1 MLKCALPLTVDQLAS
16 TPPDM
21 FNDAKRGLIGLR
33 GASALAVLCC
43 ACGGPPSEGRPQTS
57 SQPVGTGSITPAQPP
72 APVVCAQAL
81 EEADLDALA
90 STFAP
95 HFRVGVA
102 VSPVTFGSGSNV
114 ELIERHFNHLSPE
127 NLLKWSSIHPEPDT
141 YRFEEADQ
149 YVAFG
154 EERGMTIY
162 GHVLVWH
169 QQVPQW
175 VFHDESGNDVS
186 ADVLLQRLREHI
198 TTVGGRYGGRIQ
210 YWDVVNEAFN
220 DDGSLRDTPWR
231 RILGDDYVARVFQLA
246 DELLPDSKLA
256 YNDYSLATASKR
268 AGALRMVQDLKSRG
282 IRIDAIG
289 EQGHY
294 NLTYPDVSQLQQMF
308 EDFSKID
315 VEVLITELDLDV
327 LPNASNIQGAD
338 LNAVEGYDEKYN
350 PFKECL
356 PEQKDAEIARRW
368 EQLFSIFV
376 QHAADIE
383 VVTFWGV
390 SDAASWLNHWPVQ
403 GRTNYPLLFN
413 RDLSAKNALKSV
425 LDTATPQ

>member
-1 MLKCALPLTVDQLAS
+1 
-16 TPPDM
+16 M
-21 FNDAKRGLIGLR
+21 FNDVKPRLIGLR
-33 GASALAVLCC
+33 TASALAMLCC
-43 ACGGPPSEGRPQTS
+43 ACGGPPNDGKPQTTS
-57 SQPVGTGSITPAQPP
+57 PSAGTGSIVIPSQPSAPA
-72 APVVCAQAL
+72 VCALPL
-81 EEADLDALA
+81 EEAELDGLA

-102 VSPVTFGSGSNV
+102 VSPFTFSSDFNAKAVETV
-114 ELIERHFNHLSPE
+114 ELVERHFNHLSPE
-127 NLLKWSSIHPEPDT
+127 NLLKWDSIHPNPGE
-141 YRFEEADQ
+141 YAFEAADA

-154 EERGMTIY
+154 EARGMTIY
-162 GHVLVWH
+162 GHVFVWH
-169 QQVPQW
+169 QQVPAW
-175 VFHDESGNDVS
+175 VFQDESGNDVS

-210 YWDVVNEAFN
+210 YWDVVNEAFEDN
-220 DDGSLRDTPWR
+220 GSLRNTPWR
-231 RILGDDYVARVFQLA
+231 RILGDDYIAQVFQLA
-246 DELLPDSKLA
+246 GELLPDSKLV

-294 NLTYPDVSQLQQMF
+294 NLSYPDVSQLQQMF

-338 LNAVEGYDEKYN
+338 LDAVEGYDEKYN

-368 EQLFSIFV
+368 EQLFNIFV
-376 QHAADIE
+376 QYAADIE